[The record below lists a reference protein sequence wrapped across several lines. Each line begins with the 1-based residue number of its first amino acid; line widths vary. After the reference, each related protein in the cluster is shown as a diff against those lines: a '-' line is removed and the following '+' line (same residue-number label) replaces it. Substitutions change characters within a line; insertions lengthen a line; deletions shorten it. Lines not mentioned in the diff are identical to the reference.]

1 MKLLL
6 VCGGQSTEHAVSRMS
21 CVNIYKI
28 VIRVNMILKLQVLQ
42 KKENGMI

>member
-21 CVNIYKI
+21 CVNIYKKC
-28 VIRVNMILKLQVLQ
+28 R
-42 KKENGMI
+42 